1 MKFDYKP
8 KISQTGSPIL
18 RRVFHVGLGF
28 VAVTCVLFSFTS
40 NRSQSQPAELQ
51 PTQQLATSETPTHIP
66 DTAPVVPKAPLVTEV
81 PPVAVAIADTATPLV
96 ETTLP
101 ATSLADPAPAPTVSR
116 TVKVRQG
123 DTLLKIFSRLGIATR
138 DIHELMT
145 TNTSTRRLA
154 SLQPG
159 QTLELEITPDQKIA
173 ALTLKIGPGN
183 QMIVARTDAG
193 FKVDHKLTP
202 LEKQLAFGKGEI
214 EDSLYSSGAKA
225 GLDNRVL
232 SQMVEIFGWNID
244 FALDLQPGDAFR
256 VLYEAKYLDG
266 EKVESGNILAAEIVN
281 GREKHRAIRYTDK
294 SGRTAYFSPEGHGM
308 RQAFL
313 RTPVQFSRISSHF
326 GHRHHPVLHKLRKH
340 KGVDYSAPRGTPVQA
355 TGDGTVT
362 FVGYRGGYGKVVE
375 VQHGSRYSTLYAHLD
390 RFPTGLRSHQ
400 DIRQGQ
406 VIGYVGHTGLATGDH
421 LHYEFRVD
429 GIHCDPLTV
438 ALPRSNPLT
447 EKNKRHFIAHAKE
460 MLRLL
465 DMHEHQVNMAQT
477 NVYSS
482 FSEKEDP
489 QPHVVSA
496 FGL

>member
-8 KISQTGSPIL
+8 KMSQKGSPIL

-28 VAVTCVLFSFTS
+28 VAVTCVLFSLP
-40 NRSQSQPAELQ
+40 NKKQSQATGLQ
-51 PTQQLATSETPTHIP
+51 PAQQLATIETPTNISV
-66 DTAPVVPKAPLVTEV
+66 TAPVVPVTPAAPTT
-81 PPVAVAIADTATPLV
+81 VAIADPILDAVTPAA
-96 ETTLP
+96 E
-101 ATSLADPAPAPTVSR
+101 PAPLEAPLATLLPVPTTSR

-123 DTLLKIFSRLGIATR
+123 DTLLRIFSRLGIATR

-159 QTLELEITPDQKIA
+159 QTLELEITPDQRIA

-183 QMIVARTDAG
+183 QMIVARTDTG

-362 FVGYRGGYGKVVE
+362 FMGYRGGYGKVVE
-375 VQHGSRYSTLYAHLD
+375 IQHGSRYTTLYAHLD
-390 RFPTGLRSHQ
+390 RFPTGLRSRQ
-400 DIRQGQ
+400 EIRQGQ
-406 VIGYVGHTGLATGDH
+406 VIGYVGRTGLATGDH

-438 ALPRSNPLT
+438 ALPRTNPLT

-477 NVYSS
+477 DIYSS
-482 FSEKEDP
+482 FSEKEEP